1 MTGDNAGERAAR
13 MHDDLGRHFDELS
26 ELLMSAQAGP
36 PDADRVVRFAARA
49 VPHTQH
55 SALTLV
61 RGMQRP
67 VTVAATG
74 QLAWRVDRIQYETGQ
89 GPCLE
94 AVHGHDVARAVDLR
108 TDTQWPEFARRCVAE
123 TSIRSMFSLRLF
135 LSSDDRAAP
144 NFYAARPAAFD
155 DLDIAV
161 GAMFAPFAA
170 LAAQNGIQARQIEN
184 LETALETS
192 RQIGVAIGI
201 LMARQLVTYEQAFAQ
216 LVEASQYLNRKVR
229 DVAVDVRE
237 TGQLPERRGR
247 EEPGP

>member
-1 MTGDNAGERAAR
+1 MTSGNAGERAAR

-26 ELLMSAQAGP
+26 ELLMSAQTGP

-55 SALTLV
+55 SGLTLV
-61 RGMQRP
+61 RGDRRP

-74 QLAWRVDRIQYETGQ
+74 QLARRVDRIQYETGQ

-94 AVHGHDVARAVDLR
+94 AVAGHDVTWAPDLR
-108 TDTQWPEFARRCVAE
+108 TDSQWPEFARRCVAE
-123 TSIRSMFSLRLF
+123 TSVRSMFSLRLF
-135 LSSDDRAAP
+135 LSSDDRAAL
-144 NFYAARPAAFD
+144 NFYAQRPAAFD
-155 DLDIAV
+155 DLDVAV

-170 LAAQNGIQARQIEN
+170 LAAQNAIQARQIEN

-201 LMARQLVTYEQAFAQ
+201 LMARQLVTYEEAFAQ
-216 LVEASQYLNRKVR
+216 LVDASQYLNRKVR
-229 DVAVDVRE
+229 DIAVEVRE
-237 TGQLPERRGR
+237 TGQLPERRSGQGR
-247 EEPGP
+247 HD